1 MLRVLT
7 MTIFRL
13 EATISQPLVLILL
26 PVQPA
31 SFTIHRWN
39 VRILVTIDDGFNAD
53 LYLLLKAGV
62 LRYVGHT
69 LVR

>member
-1 MLRVLT
+1 
-7 MTIFRL
+7 MTIFGL
-13 EATISQPLVLILL
+13 EATISSKLVLILL
-26 PVQPA
+26 RVQPA
-31 SFTIHRWN
+31 SLTIYRWN

-53 LYLLLKAGV
+53 LYLLLKADV